1 MVNGKS
7 VIYGESLPM
16 VEFVRSNKMKKWIL
30 TLILVCT
37 FTGGYVLSS
46 GIHYYTDQNGC
57 NTLRNQKNNDN
68 EFHALIKSVTSF
80 AFKVNVYDEDN
91 TLLGVGYVP
100 MYKLR
105 DLSLAYTDAW
115 YNEDLSEDTSDRTS
129 LISNQTSSKSI
140 PTIDMNLIS
149 HHPVENEY
157 EIFRDYCEKLLPKK
171 TNIRFTP

>member
-46 GIHYYTDQNGC
+46 GRHYYTDQNGC